1 MVRMFNFSTSV
12 ALACNGSQ
20 LCARFNGAYVLLAL
34 VCGWTDKF
42 KNMKRL
48 KFYKESDNRWYVDL
62 PEWTGSK
69 AELEMVAGADSML
82 EYMAEGEG
90 QVWLVLSEQ
99 EFENADKLEFLHL
112 ANEIEN
118 GAFYK
123 LDKYR
128 GIEIGLEMW
137 LCDVTKFVFGD
148 FPKTIFLSAT
158 NWS

>member
-1 MVRMFNFSTSV
+1 
-12 ALACNGSQ
+12 
-20 LCARFNGAYVLLAL
+20 
-34 VCGWTDKF
+34 
-42 KNMKRL
+42 MKRL

-82 EYMAEGEG
+82 EYMSEDEG
-90 QVWLVLSEQ
+90 QVWIVLSEK
-99 EFENADKLEFLHL
+99 EFENAEKLEFLRL
-112 ANEIEN
+112 ATEIEN

-158 NWS
+158 N

>member
-1 MVRMFNFSTSV
+1 
-12 ALACNGSQ
+12 
-20 LCARFNGAYVLLAL
+20 
-34 VCGWTDKF
+34 
-42 KNMKRL
+42 MKRL
-48 KFYKESDNRWYVDL
+48 KFYKESDSRWYVDL

-82 EYMAEGEG
+82 EYMSEGEG

-99 EFENADKLEFLHL
+99 EFENADKLEFLRL
-112 ANEIEN
+112 ATEIEN

-148 FPKTIFLSAT
+148 FPKMIFLSAT
-158 NWS
+158 N

>member
-1 MVRMFNFSTSV
+1 
-12 ALACNGSQ
+12 
-20 LCARFNGAYVLLAL
+20 
-34 VCGWTDKF
+34 
-42 KNMKRL
+42 MKRL
-48 KFYKESDNRWYVDL
+48 RFYKESDNRWYVDL
-62 PEWTGSK
+62 PEWEGSK
-69 AELEMVAGADSML
+69 AELERVDGAESML

-90 QVWLVLSEQ
+90 QVWIILSESD
-99 EFENADKLEFLHL
+99 FENADKLEFLRL
-112 ANEIEN
+112 ATEIEN

-158 NWS
+158 N

>member
-1 MVRMFNFSTSV
+1 
-12 ALACNGSQ
+12 
-20 LCARFNGAYVLLAL
+20 
-34 VCGWTDKF
+34 
-42 KNMKRL
+42 MKRL

-69 AELEMVAGADSML
+69 AELEMVDGADNML

-99 EFENADKLEFLHL
+99 EFENADKLEFLRL
-112 ANEIEN
+112 ATEIEN

-128 GIEIGLEMW
+128 GIKIGLEMW

-158 NWS
+158 N

>member
-1 MVRMFNFSTSV
+1 MR
-12 ALACNGSQ
+12 
-20 LCARFNGAYVLLAL
+20 
-34 VCGWTDKF
+34 
-42 KNMKRL
+42 RL
-48 KFYKESDNRWYVDL
+48 KFYKESDNQWYVDL

-82 EYMAEGEG
+82 EYMADGES
-90 QVWLVLSEQ
+90 QVWLILSEQ
-99 EFENADKLEFLHL
+99 EFENADKLEFIKLDT
-112 ANEIEN
+112 EIEN

-148 FPKTIFLSAT
+148 FPKTIFLLAT
-158 NWS
+158 N

>member
-1 MVRMFNFSTSV
+1 
-12 ALACNGSQ
+12 
-20 LCARFNGAYVLLAL
+20 
-34 VCGWTDKF
+34 
-42 KNMKRL
+42 MKRL

-62 PEWTGSK
+62 PEWEGSK

-82 EYMAEGEG
+82 EYMAEGEA
-90 QVWLVLSEQ
+90 QVWIVLSEQ
-99 EFENADKLEFLHL
+99 EFENADKLEFLRL
-112 ANEIEN
+112 ATEIEN

-148 FPKTIFLSAT
+148 FPKMIFLSAT
-158 NWS
+158 N

>member
-1 MVRMFNFSTSV
+1 
-12 ALACNGSQ
+12 
-20 LCARFNGAYVLLAL
+20 
-34 VCGWTDKF
+34 
-42 KNMKRL
+42 MKRL

-82 EYMAEGEG
+82 EYMAEGEV

-99 EFENADKLEFLHL
+99 EFENADKLEFLRL
-112 ANEIEN
+112 ATEIEN

-128 GIEIGLEMW
+128 GIKIGLEMW

-158 NWS
+158 N

>member
-1 MVRMFNFSTSV
+1 
-12 ALACNGSQ
+12 
-20 LCARFNGAYVLLAL
+20 
-34 VCGWTDKF
+34 
-42 KNMKRL
+42 MKRL

-99 EFENADKLEFLHL
+99 EFENADKLEFLRL
-112 ANEIEN
+112 ATEIEN

-137 LCDVTKFVFGD
+137 LCDVTEFFFGD

-158 NWS
+158 N

>member
-1 MVRMFNFSTSV
+1 
-12 ALACNGSQ
+12 
-20 LCARFNGAYVLLAL
+20 
-34 VCGWTDKF
+34 
-42 KNMKRL
+42 MKRL

-62 PEWTGSK
+62 PEWEGSK

-82 EYMAEGEG
+82 EYMAEGEA
-90 QVWLVLSEQ
+90 QVWIMLSED
-99 EFENADKLEFLHL
+99 EFENADRLEFLRL
-112 ANEIEN
+112 ATEIEN

-128 GIEIGLEMW
+128 GIELGLEMW

-158 NWS
+158 N